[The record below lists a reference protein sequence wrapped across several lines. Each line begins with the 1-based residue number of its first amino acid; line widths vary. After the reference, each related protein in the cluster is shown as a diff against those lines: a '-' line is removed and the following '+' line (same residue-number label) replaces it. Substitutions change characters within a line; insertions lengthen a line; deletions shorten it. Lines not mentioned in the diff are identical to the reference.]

1 MKLSS
6 KQKGI
11 ILLVCSAFFF
21 TVMNFLAKQ
30 TGDLPSIQKAFF
42 RNIVA
47 AVSAAIVLMKSGNGF
62 KFARKNLFFLVLR
75 STFGTL
81 GIICN
86 FYAVQHL
93 FLAEATILNK
103 LAPFFVIIFS
113 FMFLKEKIK
122 PYQVFAVLTAFLA
135 SLLIIKPSFAGGSHI
150 TASLVGAFGGMMAGA
165 AYTTVRSLSLRGE
178 KSAFIVFFFSMFS
191 AMIMLPFFIIFYE
204 TMTPDQVILLL
215 LAGLSAT
222 GGQFCI
228 TAAYSHAPGRSISLF
243 DYTQILFAAVF
254 GFIAFAEIPDLW
266 SILGF
271 VIIFCVSLFMFLY
284 QKKDEK

>member
-30 TGDLPSIQKAFF
+30 SGDLPSIQKAFF

-47 AVSAAIVLMKSGNGF
+47 AVSAAIVLIKNQTGF
-62 KFARKNLFFLVLR
+62 KFKKNNLILLILR

-81 GIICN
+81 GIVCN

-122 PYQVFAVLTAFLA
+122 PYQIIAVIIAFLA
-135 SLLIIKPSFAGGSHI
+135 TLLIIKPSFSGGSHI
-150 TASLVGAFGGMMAGA
+150 TASLIGTLGGMVAGA
-165 AYTTVRSLSLRGE
+165 AYTSVRALSLRGE
-178 KSAFIVFFFSMFS
+178 NRAFIVFFFSLFS
-191 AMIMLPFFIIFYE
+191 AIVMLPFFIIFYKE
-204 TMTPDQVILLL
+204 MTLIQIILLL
-215 LAGLSAT
+215 LLGLSAT
-222 GGQFCI
+222 AAQFCI
-228 TAAYSHAPGRSISLF
+228 TAAYSYAPAR
-243 DYTQILFAAVF
+243 
-254 GFIAFAEIPDLW
+254 
-266 SILGF
+266 
-271 VIIFCVSLFMFLY
+271 
-284 QKKDEK
+284 

>member
-30 TGDLPSIQKAFF
+30 AGDLPSIQKAFF

-47 AVSAAIVLMKSGNGF
+47 AFSAGIVLAKSQTGF
-62 KFARKNLFFLVLR
+62 KFQKSNLLLLILR

-122 PYQVFAVLTAFLA
+122 PYQIIAVIIAFLA
-135 SLLIIKPSFAGGSHI
+135 TLLIIKPSFSGGSHI
-150 TASLVGAFGGMMAGA
+150 TASLIGTLGGMVAGA
-165 AYTTVRSLSLRGE
+165 AYTSVRALSLRGE
-178 KSAFIVFFFSMFS
+178 NKAFIVFFFSLFS
-191 AMIMLPFFIIFYE
+191 AIVMLPFFIIFYQE
-204 TMTPDQVILLL
+204 MTLIQITLLL
-215 LAGLSAT
+215 LVGLSAT
-222 GGQFCI
+222 AAQFCI
-228 TAAYSHAPGRSISLF
+228 TAAYGYAPARSISLF
-243 DYTQILFAAVF
+243 DYTQILFAAAF
-254 GFIAFAEIPDLW
+254 GFIAFAEVPDLW
-266 SILGF
+266 SVLGF

>member
-21 TVMNFLAKQ
+21 TLMNFLAKQ
-30 TGDLPSIQKAFF
+30 SGDLPSIQKAFF
-42 RNIVA
+42 RNMVA
-47 AVSAAIVLMKSGNGF
+47 AVSAAIVLIKSGVGF
-62 KFARKNLFFLVLR
+62 KINKKNLPFLILR

-122 PYQVFAVLTAFLA
+122 PYQIFAVLTAFLA
-135 SLLIIKPSFAGGSHI
+135 TLLIIKPNFAGGSHI
-150 TASLVGAFGGMMAGA
+150 YSSLVGAFGGMMAGA
-165 AYTTVRSLSLRGE
+165 AYTTVRFLSQRGE
-178 KSAFIVFFFSMFS
+178 KGAFIVFFFSCFS
-191 AMIMLPFFIIFYE
+191 GLIMLPFFIIFYKE
-204 TMTPDQVILLL
+204 MTLLQVVFLL

-228 TAAYSHAPGRSISLF
+228 TAAYAHAPGRSISLF
-243 DYTQILFAAVF
+243 DYTQILFAAAF
-254 GFIAFAEIPDLW
+254 GFIAFAEVPDRW
-266 SILGF
+266 SVLGF